1 MAKLYEILFRF
12 RPDGSLRGS
21 HVIDWAD
28 DGKHVGSARPM
39 TQADIDAIGGI
50 LDYAHTQRIAELTQQ
65 IADLR
70 AAHAEEI
77 AALQASRAGDATL
90 AQRLAEI
97 FTGLPD
103 PVQIAFA
110 RDYASVR
117 TLLEAGRAD
126 LAASV
131 VAQLDIPAE
140 LESVRATI
148 LAALTTPT

>member
-1 MAKLYEILFRF
+1 MANLYEILFRF
-12 RPDGSLRGS
+12 RPDGTLRGS
-21 HVIDWAD
+21 HVIDWAE
-28 DGKHVGSARPM
+28 DGKHSGSARPM
-39 TQADIDAIGGI
+39 TQDDIDAIGGI
-50 LDYAHTQRIAELTQQ
+50 LDYAHAARIAELTQQ

-70 AAHAEEI
+70 TAHAEEI
-77 AALQASRAGDATL
+77 ADLQAARAGDATL

-103 PVQIAFA
+103 AVQVAFA

-117 TLLEAGRAD
+117 TLLEAGRPD